1 MTSQQ
6 DSLHNYVSGML
17 ESGRQREEIETDL
30 LAKGHEETLVKNVV
44 GEAIKLR
51 LDSNRT
57 RGMQLI
63 FSGAIVCFLS
73 FLLTITSSF
82 SHGSFPYVL
91 YGLTSVGIG
100 IAFVGLMKVF

>member
-1 MTSQQ
+1 MPTQQ
-6 DSLHNYVSGML
+6 ETMQNHVSGML
-17 ESGRQREEIETDL
+17 ESGRMRDEIAIELLKKGFEENE
-30 LAKGHEETLVKNVV
+30 VKSFVD
-44 GEAIKLR
+44 EAIKLR
-51 LDSNRT
+51 HDANRT
-57 RGMQLI
+57 RGMQLVV
-63 FSGAIVCFLS
+63 SGAIVCFLS